1 MCQLVA
7 RTTMPVFMGY
17 ISIGIPFGLLIVNA
31 GYPWWIAPLM
41 AIAMYTGAGQFFA
54 VGLFVS
60 GAPLS
65 VIILAEFLLSIRHI
79 FYALSLIERYKPL
92 GWWRPYL
99 MYSITDETFALVASS
114 DVPEVFRGREGLY
127 YTLVS
132 CFDQFY
138 WFMGCFIGAVAY
150 GVLQKWNLTRF
161 LSGID
166 FSLTTLFVVL
176 LVEQVKKSRDY
187 AGALCGAAACLFTVL
202 LFKAGRF
209 DSSGII
215 WVSICVALVLVF
227 VLRGKSYVENSRAGM
242 EEGLDSISPW
252 GIGVALCLFAA
263 FVFLMLALC
272 TPGTVQ
278 PTAANPLTLS
288 QALVAVF
295 CSGAVVV
302 ATRVV
307 PFVVFNRRKIP
318 LAVRFIE
325 KYSTTL
331 IMAVLLVYC
340 FKDPAY
346 SVYPY
351 GIPFAACAALSI
363 VIHLL
368 FRNSMVSIFGVTVVY
383 MVAIRFFA

>member
-1 MCQLVA
+1 MWNCVFK
-7 RTTMPVFMGY
+7 TTMPVFMGY

-41 AIAMYTGAGQFFA
+41 AVAMYTGAGQFFA

-60 GAPLS
+60 GSPLS
-65 VIILAEFLLSIRHI
+65 VVILAEFLLSIRHI

-114 DVPEVFRGREGLY
+114 EVPEEFRGRDGLY

-132 CFDQFY
+132 CLDQFY
-138 WFMGCFIGAVAY
+138 WFLGCFIGAVAF
-150 GVLQKWNLTRF
+150 GILQKWNLTRF
-161 LSGID
+161 LTGID

-176 LVEQVKKSRDY
+176 LVEQVRKSRDY
-187 AGALCGAAACLFTVL
+187 AGALCGAAACVLTVL

-215 WVSICVALVLVF
+215 WVSICAALVLVF
-227 VLRGKSYVENSRAGM
+227 VLRGKSYVENSRNGVEKA
-242 EEGLDSISPW
+242 LDSISPW
-252 GIGVALCLFAA
+252 GIGAALGLFAA
-263 FVFLMLALC
+263 FVFLMMALC
-272 TPGTVQ
+272 RPGTVSSSQ
-278 PTAANPLTLS
+278 VNPLTLR

-325 KYSTTL
+325 KYATTL

-340 FKDPAY
+340 FKDPIY

-351 GIPFAACAALSI
+351 GIPFAACAALSV

-368 FRNSMVSIFGVTVVY
+368 FKNSMVSIFGVTVVY